1 MLEFRDEGSTCY
13 VSGDLSQTEVIRL
26 WPMVDKLVTQQVE
39 SIDLS
44 AINYSDT
51 AGVAMLLH
59 IVALQHKAG
68 GTLALCR
75 APQQLQKLIDL
86 YDLQDF
92 FVEEAK

>member
-1 MLEFRDEGSTCY
+1 MLEFKDEGNTCY
-13 VSGDLSQTEVIRL
+13 VSGELSQTEVIRL
-26 WPMVDKLVTQQVE
+26 WPRVDKLVTQGVA

-59 IVALQHKAG
+59 IFGLQHQAG
-68 GTLALCR
+68 GSLTLCHP
-75 APQQLQKLIDL
+75 PQQLQKLIDL

-92 FVEEAK
+92 FVEEAN